1 MRAVLDKL
9 ISWTGL
15 ALAAVLLIAGGLL
28 TWANTFIG
36 DQVDQQLTQQGITMP
51 EGEAL
56 ASLPK
61 EDAEALEEYAGSELN
76 TGPEAKAYADHYILA
91 HMNAASDGRTY
102 QEVSSE
108 FLALDDEAKASEEG
122 QALGGLRQTLFM
134 GNTLRG
140 LLLYGY
146 AFATIGTIAG
156 YAALAAF
163 LGAFVLLA
171 LAQLGMR
178 HARRTVKTEERQ
190 PELATACRPASRRSR
205 GPVGHGPTGLR
216 HLSGPAGR
224 DAQPSAAMMR
234 SISAM
239 EAAVSTWSTA
249 CQPAAR
255 AASTLAS
262 TSSRNSTSW
271 GSTPRRRAVS
281 A

>member
-56 ASLPK
+56 AGLPK
-61 EDAEALEEYAGSELN
+61 ADAAALEEFAGSELN

-91 HMNAASDGRTY
+91 HMNAASDNRTY
-102 QEVSSE
+102 QQVSSE

-134 GNTLRG
+134 GSTLRG

-146 AFATIGTIAG
+146 AFATVGTIAG
-156 YAALAAF
+156 FAAIAAF
-163 LGAFVLLA
+163 VGAFVLLA
-171 LAQLGMR
+171 LALLGMR
-178 HARRTVKTEERQ
+178 HARHTAPLEGRQ
-190 PELATACRPASRRSR
+190 PELVTA
-205 GPVGHGPTGLR
+205 
-216 HLSGPAGR
+216 
-224 DAQPSAAMMR
+224 
-234 SISAM
+234 
-239 EAAVSTWSTA
+239 
-249 CQPAAR
+249 
-255 AASTLAS
+255 
-262 TSSRNSTSW
+262 
-271 GSTPRRRAVS
+271 
-281 A
+281 